1 MSIPSHPHRR
11 PKHELSRDARRAI
24 KTRSARCA
32 AADAFKDLHRS
43 HPRFLSKEC
52 RMKPVYFFGTRAK
65 ELAKRLHPVTNT
77 RCLDLWTD
85 GAEHYYLRTMRACG
99 NRWRLHSF
107 LLLPDWRIKA
117 KNNHAQKPHHLDSLC
132 LHRSAP

>member
-1 MSIPSHPHRR
+1 
-11 PKHELSRDARRAI
+11 
-24 KTRSARCA
+24 
-32 AADAFKDLHRS
+32 
-43 HPRFLSKEC
+43 
-52 RMKPVYFFGTRAK
+52 MKPVYFFGTRAK

-107 LLLPDWRIKA
+107 LLLPDWRHKKIWCLA
-117 KNNHAQKPHHLDSLC
+117 FSLRQKKSVV
-132 LHRSAP
+132 R

>member
-1 MSIPSHPHRR
+1 
-11 PKHELSRDARRAI
+11 
-24 KTRSARCA
+24 
-32 AADAFKDLHRS
+32 
-43 HPRFLSKEC
+43 
-52 RMKPVYFFGTRAK
+52 MKPVYFFGTRAK

-107 LLLPDWRIKA
+107 LLLPDWPSKLRTTMLRNLITWILFA
-117 KNNHAQKPHHLDSLC
+117 FIGA
-132 LHRSAP
+132 HRD

>member
-1 MSIPSHPHRR
+1 
-11 PKHELSRDARRAI
+11 
-24 KTRSARCA
+24 
-32 AADAFKDLHRS
+32 
-43 HPRFLSKEC
+43 
-52 RMKPVYFFGTRAK
+52 MKPVYFFGTRAK

-99 NRWRLHSF
+99 NRWRLHTF

>member
-1 MSIPSHPHRR
+1 
-11 PKHELSRDARRAI
+11 
-24 KTRSARCA
+24 
-32 AADAFKDLHRS
+32 
-43 HPRFLSKEC
+43 
-52 RMKPVYFFGTRAK
+52 MKPVYFFGTRAK

-117 KNNHAQKPHHLDSLC
+117 KNNHAQKPPISLDHEQRKNIWQIGQQAICAQLFDAC
-132 LHRSAP
+132 